1 MIPKTLVLDIVT
13 PERPI
18 VRAEVDEVQLPGANG
33 ALGILPGYAPML
45 AGLQPGELW
54 FRNGA
59 EKQYLSIQFGL
70 AEVLPDK
77 VTVLATI
84 AERPDEID
92 VNEVEAAKKAA
103 EQEMRHSIS
112 LEDAE
117 KARLLVMASI
127 VRLRVAERAR
137 GRRG

>member
-1 MIPKTLVLDIVT
+1 
-13 PERPI
+13 
-18 VRAEVDEVQLPGANG
+18 
-33 ALGILPGYAPML
+33 ML

>member
-13 PERPI
+13 PDRPI

-33 ALGILPGYAPML
+33 ALGILPGHAPML

-54 FRNGA
+54 FRNGG
-59 EKQYLSIQFGL
+59 EKQFLSISFGV
-70 AEVLPDK
+70 AEVLPDR
-77 VTVLATI
+77 VTVLATV

-92 VNEVEAAKKAA
+92 VAQVEASRKDA
-103 EQEMRHSIS
+103 EQVMRHSVS

-117 KARLLVMASI
+117 RARLAVMAAL
-127 VRLRVAERAR
+127 VRLRVAERSR
-137 GRRG
+137 SRRG